1 MKIGIDA
8 IDYYVPPIAL
18 KIKDLAEARNIP
30 PAKLEKGLGLKT
42 MALVDTDED
51 VASMAANALLNLI
64 LNNKIDPT
72 SIGRIY
78 LGTESALDASKPTAT
93 YAVGTVEDV
102 LKSKY
107 GIRCFKNCDV
117 VDLTF
122 ACIGAIDAME
132 NCMDWVRAFP
142 DRKAIVIASDVAKY
156 ELESSGEYT
165 QGAGAVAILIAN
177 NPAILELNQTIGVGM
192 EHVGDFFKPRK
203 TITNK
208 DLKNTSVQE
217 ITKSSKEKIE
227 LYVEEPVFD
236 GYYSN
241 TCYQNR
247 ISEAL
252 EHFNKQ
258 KETDFLND
266 WDHLIFHL
274 PYAFQGRRMM
284 LDIWLDWINGKVLM
298 ENLEK
303 EIGKLVDS
311 VDVKVWKKAASKS
324 SFYQNFVRQ
333 KLKQEKKL
341 LCKLEIC
348 IQLQFLCHF

>member
-93 YAVGTVEDV
+93 YAVGTVENV

-236 GYYSN
+236 GYY
-241 TCYQNR
+241 
-247 ISEAL
+247 
-252 EHFNKQ
+252 
-258 KETDFLND
+258 
-266 WDHLIFHL
+266 
-274 PYAFQGRRMM
+274 
-284 LDIWLDWINGKVLM
+284 
-298 ENLEK
+298 
-303 EIGKLVDS
+303 
-311 VDVKVWKKAASKS
+311 
-324 SFYQNFVRQ
+324 
-333 KLKQEKKL
+333 
-341 LCKLEIC
+341 
-348 IQLQFLCHF
+348 

>member
-64 LNNKIDPT
+64 INNKIDPT
-72 SIGRIY
+72 TIGRIY

-93 YAVGTVEDV
+93 YAVGTVENV

-208 DLKNTSVQE
+208 DLKNTSIQE

-284 LDIWLDWINGKVLM
+284 LDIWLDWINEKDLM

-311 VDVKVWKKAASKS
+311 
-324 SFYQNFVRQ
+324 
-333 KLKQEKKL
+333 
-341 LCKLEIC
+341 
-348 IQLQFLCHF
+348 